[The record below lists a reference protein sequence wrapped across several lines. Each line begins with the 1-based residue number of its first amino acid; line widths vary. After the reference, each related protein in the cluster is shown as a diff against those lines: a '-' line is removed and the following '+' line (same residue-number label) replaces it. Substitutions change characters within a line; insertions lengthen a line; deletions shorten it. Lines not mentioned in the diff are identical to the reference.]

1 MVRVFWAKIENICT
15 HIPAITYGF
24 LNTSPGSLFF
34 SPKKGGGEE
43 KSWMKL
49 KPLLGAIFS

>member
-1 MVRVFWAKIENICT
+1 LQTRGGQAKTVKKMVRVFWAKIENICT

-34 SPKKGGGEE
+34 SPKKGDE
-43 KSWMKL
+43 
-49 KPLLGAIFS
+49 